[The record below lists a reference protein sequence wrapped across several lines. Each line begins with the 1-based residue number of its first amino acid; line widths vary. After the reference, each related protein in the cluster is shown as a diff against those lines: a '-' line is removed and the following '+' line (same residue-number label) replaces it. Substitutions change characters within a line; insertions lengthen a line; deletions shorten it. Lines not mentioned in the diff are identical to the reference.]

1 MTADRSDRSSAARAR
16 VLIAEDDAI
25 IRMDLKEMLEEE
37 NYDVLE
43 AGDGV
48 RAVELAREARP
59 ALVILDI
66 KMPVMDGLAAAQKIS
81 EERIA
86 PVVILTAYS
95 QRELVERAAQV
106 GAMAYLVKP
115 FQKQDLMPAIEI
127 AKGRY
132 QQLASLADEVGDLTE
147 RLEARKQVERA
158 KGVLIDRF
166 GMNEADAFRFLQQA
180 AMERRISM
188 RQVAEAILAGT
199 VAPAE

>member
-1 MTADRSDRSSAARAR
+1 MARMTDQGARTR

-37 NYDVLE
+37 QYEVIE
-43 AGDGV
+43 AADG
-48 RAVELAREARP
+48 AVAVQLARDEQP

-81 EERIA
+81 EERLA
-86 PVVILTAYS
+86 PVLILTAYS

-115 FQKQDLMPAIEI
+115 FQKQDLLPAIEI

-147 RLEARKQVERA
+147 RLESRKQVERA

-180 AMERRISM
+180 AMERRLSM
-188 RQVAEAILAGT
+188 REVAEAILSGSVGPT
-199 VAPAE
+199 DP

>member
-1 MTADRSDRSSAARAR
+1 MSRMTDQVPRTR

-37 NYDVLE
+37 QYEVIE
-43 AGDGV
+43 ASDGAA
-48 RAVELAREARP
+48 AVQLARDEQP

-81 EERIA
+81 EERLA
-86 PVVILTAYS
+86 PVLILTAYS
-95 QRELVERAAQV
+95 QRELVERAAQI

-115 FQKQDLMPAIEI
+115 FQKQDLLPAIEI

-147 RLEARKQVERA
+147 RLESRKQVERA
-158 KGVLIDRF
+158 KGVLIDRY
-166 GMNEADAFRFLQQA
+166 GMSEGDAFRFLQQA
-180 AMERRISM
+180 AMDRRLSM
-188 RQVAEAILAGT
+188 REVAEAILAGSVT
-199 VAPAE
+199 PGG